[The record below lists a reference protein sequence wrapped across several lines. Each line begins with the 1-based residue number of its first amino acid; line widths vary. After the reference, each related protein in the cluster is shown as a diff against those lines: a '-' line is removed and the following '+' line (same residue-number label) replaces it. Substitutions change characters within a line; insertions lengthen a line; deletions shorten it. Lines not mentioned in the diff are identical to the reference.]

1 LALNYGGISENSPS
15 NFIYTFTRTGSTTNA
30 LTVNYG
36 ITGTT
41 DATDYTG
48 ATPGAG
54 KTIVFSAGAATAT
67 LALDSIGDASVE
79 TDETISLQLATGT
92 GYTVVTSTAQIA
104 TIINDDGTR
113 RQKGTNGKDVI
124 LGTNLGDILSGGLG
138 NDTLTGSDGGDSFL
152 FNATNEGIDTITDF
166 SVGSDYLLIKGSAFG
181 GGLVSGDTITSAQ
194 FIIGTAATN
203 ASQRFIYNATN
214 GALFFDVDGNG
225 ATSAIQFATLSP
237 KLGLTFED
245 IFIS

>member
-1 LALNYGGISENSPS
+1 
-15 NFIYTFTRTGSTTNA
+15 
-30 LTVNYG
+30 
-36 ITGTT
+36 
-41 DATDYTG
+41 
-48 ATPGAG
+48 
-54 KTIVFSAGAATAT
+54 
-67 LALDSIGDASVE
+67 
-79 TDETISLQLATGT
+79 
-92 GYTVVTSTAQIA
+92 
-104 TIINDDGTR
+104 
-113 RQKGTNGKDVI
+113 
-124 LGTNLGDILSGGLG
+124 
-138 NDTLTGSDGGDSFL
+138 
-152 FNATNEGIDTITDF
+152 
-166 SVGSDYLLIKGSAFG
+166 LLIKGSAFG